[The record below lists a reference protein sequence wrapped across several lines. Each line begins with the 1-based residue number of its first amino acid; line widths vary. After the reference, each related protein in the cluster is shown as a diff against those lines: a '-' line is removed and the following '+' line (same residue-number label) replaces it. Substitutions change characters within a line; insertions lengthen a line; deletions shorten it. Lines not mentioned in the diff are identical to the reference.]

1 MNNRRKLI
9 VALVAGAFTVPRAT
23 VAQQQ
28 GKVWRIGILAQLS
41 GPNTNI
47 EAFLEGLR
55 SLGYVEG
62 RNLSIEYR
70 WAAGTRGRLPDMAA
84 ELVRLKPDII
94 VAQATGPVA
103 AAKSATSTI
112 PIVMTGASDPVG
124 SSLVASLAH
133 PGGNVTGM
141 SIQSTDLAAK
151 DLQLARELVPKAT
164 RVAVLTDKSIT
175 AALFIEQIQAATK
188 KLGITL
194 VVQYANEAGA
204 LDSSMA
210 AIQRARVQALIVQH
224 TTFTDSHRQRI
235 VELVAQHRLPAIFGS
250 RAFVDAGGL
259 MSYGPS
265 LAEIFR
271 RAAYYVDRIFKGA
284 KPADLPVEQPTV
296 FEMVINMKTAR
307 ALGLKISNSILVQ
320 ASTVIE

>member
-1 MNNRRKLI
+1 
-9 VALVAGAFTVPRAT
+9 
-23 VAQQQ
+23 
-28 GKVWRIGILAQLS
+28 
-41 GPNTNI
+41 
-47 EAFLEGLR
+47 
-55 SLGYVEG
+55 
-62 RNLSIEYR
+62 
-70 WAAGTRGRLPDMAA
+70 
-84 ELVRLKPDII
+84 
-94 VAQATGPVA
+94 
-103 AAKSATSTI
+103 
-112 PIVMTGASDPVG
+112 MTGASDPVG

-265 LAEIFR
+265 LPEIFR